1 MKKHFTF
8 LFLFTFLVAPSF
20 SQNAATFDEL
30 AVGPDGYWNGSDRS
44 GSFKS
49 GPYTFRNSF
58 NVEWASWAGFSYT
71 NHKDTLTPGWKNQYS
86 AITGSGIGGTGN
98 YSVAYVSGTTRFSLA
113 APDSISGMYVTN
125 STYAYLVMR
134 DGDDFGKKFGGISG
148 NDPDYFRLVING
160 VDADG
165 DTTGTVVFYL
175 ADFRFE
181 DNTKDYILKTWK
193 WVDLD
198 ELGIVKELH
207 FALQSTDM
215 GAWGMNTPGYFCLD
229 NVNRKDFTTSQS
241 RLPSALADVKLFPNP
256 VRQNLTVQLPEGDFF
271 MDIRDVQGRLLFQ
284 TTERGNSTVVIDAF
298 QEFRQGIYMLTVRSG
313 QLEPRI
319 FKLQKVN

>member
-8 LFLFTFLVAPSF
+8 LFLFTFLVAPAF

-30 AVGPDGYWNGSDRS
+30 TVGAGGYWNGSDLS

-49 GPYTFRNSF
+49 GPYTFRNNF

-71 NHKDTLTPGWKNQYS
+71 NHKDTVTPGLINQYS
-86 AITGSGIGGTGN
+86 AITGGGIGGAGI
-98 YSVAYVSGTTRFSLA
+98 YSVAYVFGTTRFSLA
-113 APDSISGMYVTN
+113 KPDSISGMYLTN

-160 VDADG
+160 IDADG

-193 WVDLD
+193 WVDLK
-198 ELGIVKELH
+198 ELGIVSEVH
-207 FALQSTDM
+207 FALQSTDV

-229 NVNRKDFTTSQS
+229 NVNRKDFTSSQVQ
-241 RLPSALADVKLFPNP
+241 LPSALADVKLFPNP
-256 VRQNLTVQLPEGDFF
+256 VRQNLTVQLPEGDFTLDVR
-271 MDIRDVQGRLLFQ
+271 DIQGRLIFQ
-284 TTERGNSTVVIDAF
+284 TNERGNSTVAIDAF
-298 QEFRQGIYMLTVRSG
+298 QEFRPGIYFLTVRSG
-313 QLEPRI
+313 QLESRT